1 MRFLIITPPGSG
13 QMIPHL
19 NLSRKLEE
27 NGHEVL
33 WAMPKPVLSK
43 IEKAGFKYVE
53 AGPENLNFEY
63 RDLYC
68 PDHSKTSGWDEFVL
82 TADKLIMHPTPRIVK
97 DILQKLSKSD
107 FDAVISEV
115 GSPAGPI
122 LGEIWGIPWICISTE
137 SLAYHNDEVPPYAF
151 EDEQE
156 EGRLL
161 SDFHDGHKFIC
172 NRYNEVRK
180 EFNLPP
186 VKSGWNDLFSK
197 FLTICVTTPELEYP
211 RSEFPEG
218 LIFTGALTDP
228 SQDHNLD
235 PILQQFIN
243 NHSAEKILYTTLG
256 TVFNKYPNLME
267 KVIRGVFLSKATAV
281 ISTGPG
287 YEVSDELLCQK
298 PDNVLIV
305 PWANHR
311 ALFPHIW
318 AALTHGGMS
327 TTSDTIA
334 FALPTL
340 HIPVGC
346 DLPSLSRKIVYH
358 KAGLRIPHKYATPE
372 GIAQKVNELMASD
385 EMKKNVTK
393 LQKSFREAGGA
404 PRAVQLIESALCARS
419 MK

>member
-13 QMIPHL
+13 QMIPNL
-19 NLSRKLEE
+19 NLSKKLEE
-27 NGHEVL
+27 SGHEVI
-33 WAMPKPVLSK
+33 WAMPKPVLQR
-43 IEKAGFKYVE
+43 IEKFGFKYIE

-68 PDHSKTSGWDEFVL
+68 PGHSKTSGWDEFVL
-82 TADKLIMHPTPRIVK
+82 TADKLIMHPTPKIVN
-97 DILQKLSKSD
+97 DILIKLDKND
-107 FDAVISEV
+107 FDAIISEV

-137 SLAYHNDEVPPYAF
+137 SLAYHDEGVPPYAF

-156 EGRLL
+156 EGR
-161 SDFHDGHKFIC
+161 SMYDFYDGHKFIC

-211 RSEFPEG
+211 RVKFPDG
-218 LIFTGALTDP
+218 LVFTGALTDP
-228 SQDHNLD
+228 SKDPNLD
-235 PILQQFIN
+235 TILLEFIKK
-243 NHSAEKILYTTLG
+243 HSDEKILYVTLG

-267 KVIRGVFLSKATAV
+267 KVIKGVFLSKVTAI
-281 ISTGPG
+281 ISSGPG
-287 YEVSDELLCQK
+287 YDVSSELLSLK

-305 PWANHR
+305 PWVNHR
-311 ALFPHIW
+311 ALFPYIW

-346 DLPSLSRKIVYH
+346 DLPSLSRKIVYN
-358 KAGLRIPHKYATPE
+358 KAGLRIPLKYATPSI
-372 GIAQKVNELMASD
+372 IANKISELMTSD
-385 EMKKNVTK
+385 EMKNNVAII
-393 LQKSFREAGGA
+393 QESFKKAGGVQH
-404 PRAVQLIESALCARS
+404 AVQLIESALYN
-419 MK
+419 KIN